1 MKILA
6 TLATLAALALGTIAP
21 AAHAQ
26 PSGTITLYT
35 SHPDNQLT
43 QLLAEFAK
51 AQPAIK
57 VRVFRS
63 GTTEVMNKLQAEQMA
78 GSVQADVVMLADDI
92 SLTRLKRAGMLLPYP
107 DAPTQH
113 LPAALVD
120 PQKTFF
126 GTRLITTGLIYN
138 TKLVPTPPKS
148 WTDLLAPGVAA
159 KTIMPSPLYS
169 GAALMNVGVLAQ
181 QPKLGWKYLG
191 TLAHDGAVATSGNG
205 SVIEAVASGEKAYGI
220 GIDYMAFNAKA
231 KGSPV
236 NFVFPTE
243 GVTII
248 SQPVAILKASKN
260 VEAAKAFVNWLLSD
274 AGQNNAVEQG
284 YYPAATN
291 IKPPHG
297 YPALGSLVI
306 MKPDLEKLI
315 DADAA
320 NKEKFSDLFGQ

>member
-1 MKILA
+1 MKALVNLA
-6 TLATLAALALGTIAP
+6 CALALALSAVVP

-51 AQPAIK
+51 AQPK
-57 VRVFRS
+57 VTVRVFRS

-78 GSVQADVVMLADDI
+78 GGVQADVVMLADDI

-120 PQKTFF
+120 PDKTFF

-138 TKLVPTPPKS
+138 TKLVSKPPRS
-148 WTDLLAPGVAA
+148 WVDLLAPGVAA

-181 QPKLGWKYLG
+181 QPKFGWKYLE
-191 TLAHDGAVATSGNG
+191 TLAHEGATATSGNG
-205 SVIEAVASGEKAYGI
+205 SVIESVARGEKAYGI
-220 GIDYMAFNAKA
+220 IIDYMALNAKA

-236 NFVFPTE
+236 EFVFPTE
-243 GVTII
+243 GVTVI
-248 SQPVAILKASKN
+248 SQPVAIMKASKN
-260 VEAAKAFVNWLLSD
+260 VEAAKAFVDWLLSD

-291 IKPPHG
+291 IKPPRG
-297 YPALGSLVI
+297 YPALDSLVI
-306 MKPDLEKLI
+306 MKADFKKLL
-315 DADAA
+315 DADQA
-320 NKEKFSDLFGQ
+320 NKEKFADLFGQ